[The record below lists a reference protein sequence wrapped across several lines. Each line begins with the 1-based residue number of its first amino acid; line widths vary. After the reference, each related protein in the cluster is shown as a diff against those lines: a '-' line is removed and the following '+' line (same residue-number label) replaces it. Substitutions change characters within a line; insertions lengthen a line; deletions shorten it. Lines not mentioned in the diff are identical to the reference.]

1 MNKNKIL
8 KIIYWTAAVLGVQTI
23 LFLGIAVMGYG
34 FDNTDLSHFLVSIFS
49 SVGVVIGLLIAYK
62 WAFAGG
68 LIGTLFYVSAFIID
82 RFNDDGYG
90 CGLDSGSY
98 DCDQTSIFA
107 YFALPAVLFLIV
119 GISKIVEAKKSKNK
133 RLI

>member
-1 MNKNKIL
+1 LLNRKITL
-8 KIIYWTAAVLGVQTI
+8 LLALAIFFAAFG
-23 LFLGIAVMGYG
+23 FLP
-34 FDNTDLSHFLVSIFS
+34 
-49 SVGVVIGLLIAYK
+49 
-62 WAFAGG
+62 
-68 LIGTLFYVSAFIID
+68 VSAAENQANLSVSVVERKSTDTINDFDFEEQKID